1 MVSKVAIINLTLE
14 RFPRVKIFD
23 FLFKVEGEVSSE
35 VNFVYCWRWMML
47 PVDHSMIRTF
57 SGGTEW
63 IWSTL
68 KIFLHQRTDIC
79 RRKGEFLTQ
88 RKWLCV
94 FCVLS
99 TWVVLV
105 GFSPAKEPFRLRRYC
120 RFAGETR
127 NFCCQ
132 LPTPLS
138 WNNVEFG
145 CLDSVCLGSEHSLPH
160 PSDCHIEFWNSD
172 CQMVLH

>member
-105 GFSPAKEPFRLRRYC
+105 GFSPAKEPFRLRRNG
-120 RFAGETR
+120 RFAGQTR
-127 NFCCQ
+127 NFWRKNLTSLALKIQ
-132 LPTPLS
+132 NSELP
-138 WNNVEFG
+138 
-145 CLDSVCLGSEHSLPH
+145 SLIGGAARTAAESKGFHQTGPQALR
-160 PSDCHIEFWNSD
+160 NGR
-172 CQMVLH
+172 

>member
-1 MVSKVAIINLTLE
+1 MVSKVAIINLTSE

-23 FLFKVEGEVSSE
+23 FLFKVEEEVSSE
-35 VNFVYCWRWMML
+35 VNFVYCRRWMMS

-68 KIFLHQRTDIC
+68 KIFLRQRTDIC

-99 TWVVLV
+99 TWVVLDDLDDIEATELAAAPGNLTWKSV
-105 GFSPAKEPFRLRRYC
+105 SELRSNR
-120 RFAGETR
+120 RR
-127 NFCCQ
+127 VILNI
-132 LPTPLS
+132 
-138 WNNVEFG
+138 WK
-145 CLDSVCLGSEHSLPH
+145 LGV
-160 PSDCHIEFWNSD
+160 IEINIWVIEN
-172 CQMVLH
+172 